1 MDRLLFEDI
10 YSLVSAVREH
20 RELFPL
26 QMNHTQAVND
36 LIAYYEKIFTTRKFT
51 GQLRRIKAAAAKIPA
66 VRMLF
71 AYLTTKQ
78 IMTIYPQSRCDAYI
92 TDTIDDISKNEE
104 QYIKAYELLEEDSKQ
119 IFIDLLLLRLT
130 GDFTYMFPHV
140 QLSGQYFSNKIKWKE
155 HPNVLD
161 CGAFIGD
168 TFLAFYSMG
177 IIPGHYYLYE
187 LDDANYK
194 KLLDNIKGK
203 ENKVYPR
210 KKGVAAEQTTLYYEA
225 LGDSSRL
232 VPYET
237 DQKIEVVKIDEDVKH
252 PIDFIKM
259 DIEGGEV
266 PALEGARKIINQY
279 HPTLAICIYHLKD
292 DFWKIPLLIHELC
305 PEYNRYWI
313 EHYSP
318 GYNETVLYVDV
329 Q

>member
-1 MDRLLFEDI
+1 MDRLQFEDI
-10 YSLVSAVREH
+10 YSLVLAVREH
-20 RELFPL
+20 RELFPE
-26 QMNHTQAVND
+26 QMNHAQAVKD
-36 LIAYYEKIFTTRKFT
+36 LIFYYKKIFKTCEFT
-51 GQLRRIKAAAAKIPA
+51 GRLRLVKAVAAKVPV
-66 VRMLF
+66 VRTLF
-71 AYLTTKQ
+71 ARWKTKQ
-78 IMTIYPQSRCDAYI
+78 IMVNCPKSRCDAYI
-92 TDTIDDISKNEE
+92 TDTIEDILKNGE

-130 GDFTYMFPHV
+130 GDFTYMLPHV

-161 CGAFIGD
+161 CGAFTGD
-168 TFLAFYSMG
+168 IFFAFYSMG
-177 IIPGHYYLYE
+177 VIPGHYYLYE
-187 LDDANYK
+187 LDDDNYK
-194 KLLDNIKGK
+194 KLLDNLKGK
-203 ENKVYPR
+203 EDKVYPR
-210 KKGVAAEQTTLYYEA
+210 KKGVASEHGTLYYEA
-225 LGDSSRL
+225 LGDSSHL
-232 VPYET
+232 VSYET
-237 DQKIEVVKIDEDVKH
+237 DHKIEVVKIDEDVNH

-266 PALEGARKIINQY
+266 PALEGARKTINQY

-292 DFWKIPLLIHELC
+292 DFWKIPLLIHEIC